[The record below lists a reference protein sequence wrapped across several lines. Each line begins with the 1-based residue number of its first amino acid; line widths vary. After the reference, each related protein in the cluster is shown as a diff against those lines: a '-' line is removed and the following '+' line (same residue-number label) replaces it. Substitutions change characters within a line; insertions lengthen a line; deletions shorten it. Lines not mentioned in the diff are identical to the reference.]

1 VRRLSLAGLW
11 LAGFLSCV
19 SLHTPGVTL
28 ERLQTS
34 ALPSEAEYL
43 LVKPPSW
50 ESHPSRRFPVLYF
63 LHDGYGDV
71 LTLERR
77 GVADDLTREMREGR
91 LPEMIVVAPGAP
103 GSWFADAADGGKRYE
118 TFILGEL
125 LPAIEATGRVVPG
138 REGRGVTGISM
149 GGDAAFRMALKRPEL
164 FGSVSAVSGALIP
177 FGADDLV
184 RYNAFARWT
193 ITRVFGHPE
202 GRNTLAQNDVWQ
214 LLFNRRFEKPP
225 FAAHLRAGTE
235 DDYRLDQVA
244 AQYGSTLIEHGV
256 PATIVLEPGRHDWSY
271 WRHAMLSIARWH
283 ALQFAYDSGG

>member
-1 VRRLSLAGLW
+1 
-11 LAGFLSCV
+11 
-19 SLHTPGVTL
+19 
-28 ERLQTS
+28 
-34 ALPSEAEYL
+34 
-43 LVKPPSW
+43 
-50 ESHPSRRFPVLYF
+50 
-63 LHDGYGDV
+63 
-71 LTLERR
+71 
-77 GVADDLTREMREGR
+77 
-91 LPEMIVVAPGAP
+91 
-103 GSWFADAADGGKRYE
+103 
-118 TFILGEL
+118 
-125 LPAIEATGRVVPG
+125 
-138 REGRGVTGISM
+138 M

>member
-125 LPAIEATGRVVPG
+125 LPAIEATGRVVP
-138 REGRGVTGISM
+138 
-149 GGDAAFRMALKRPEL
+149 
-164 FGSVSAVSGALIP
+164 
-177 FGADDLV
+177 
-184 RYNAFARWT
+184 
-193 ITRVFGHPE
+193 
-202 GRNTLAQNDVWQ
+202 
-214 LLFNRRFEKPP
+214 
-225 FAAHLRAGTE
+225 
-235 DDYRLDQVA
+235 
-244 AQYGSTLIEHGV
+244 
-256 PATIVLEPGRHDWSY
+256 
-271 WRHAMLSIARWH
+271 
-283 ALQFAYDSGG
+283 

>member
-1 VRRLSLAGLW
+1 MRKLALPLLSAAALA
-11 LAGFLSCV
+11 ACV
-19 SLHTPGVTL
+19 SIGTPGVSL
-28 ERLQTS
+28 ERRATR
-34 ALPSEAEYL
+34 ALPSEGEYL
-43 LVKPPSW
+43 LVRPPSW
-50 ESHPSRRFPVLYF
+50 DRQPARRYPVLYF

-77 GVADDLTREMREGR
+77 GVAADLEKEMREGR
-91 LPEMIVVAPGAP
+91 LPEMLIVAPGAP

-118 TFILGEL
+118 TFIVGEL
-125 LPAIEATGRVVPG
+125 LPAIEASGRVLPG

-184 RYNAFARWT
+184 RYNAFTRWT
-193 ITRVFGHPE
+193 ITRVFGHPD
-202 GRNTLAQNDVWQ
+202 GKNTLAENDVWQ
-214 LLFNRRFEKPP
+214 LLFHRRFETPP
-225 FAAHLRAGTE
+225 FAAQLRAGTE

-271 WRHAMLSIARWH
+271 WRGAMLSIARWH
-283 ALQFAYDSGG
+283 ARHFAYDSGG